1 MRAALFGLGGRRL
14 RGDVYRSERLSPE
27 SVPCRCRKMEICTTW
42 DGSAP
47 SCKGA
52 SVLGS
57 CAHHLPST
65 TDGVEGFCPGSLERR
80 RGAAVKRTWI
90 STEVQCK
97 NVWNDLH

>member
-27 SVPCRCRKMEICTTW
+27 SVPCRCRKIEICTTG

-47 SCKGA
+47 ICKGA

-65 TDGVEGFCPGSLERR
+65 TDGVEGFCPDSLERR
-80 RGAAVKRTWI
+80 LGGSAVSGDGNMAAPDTANGTR
-90 STEVQCK
+90 
-97 NVWNDLH
+97 H